1 MLVFAC
7 IPFGG
12 KFAPYISGIWGLSLL
27 IGSFIKPKELNFK
40 RNFAFLIKP
49 FDIKFLLILFWLVYA
64 ISGIWAE
71 DKSLIS
77 SRLEVKL
84 VFLLAPFFFALTSL
98 NAKWLKRILFAFVL
112 GNLAAVALNFG
123 DSLSSYLK
131 SNKVNEFIMQQFS
144 ELIHPSYWGMYLVF
158 SLMICGYFIVW
169 RSIKEKRNLILLYSL
184 MFLFFLSTC
193 MVQSKSALVA
203 MFFIPLVL
211 IFWTVIKKGK
221 WKQGLGALIVLLFTV
236 GLSFYLTPNLQLRFA
251 NMYNGI
257 TQKTIATDSKESTS
271 ARLAAWKASSQLIK
285 ERPIIGYGVGQEK
298 SNLVVK
304 YIEMNYQTAAKQ
316 QLDSHSQFLYTWI
329 STGLLGLL
337 SLFSL
342 FIALIYNG
350 YKRKNG
356 LIILFS
362 FLVFFSCLT
371 ESMFEAQSGVLF
383 FVFFTLLLSSM
394 PDGRKQSA

>member
-12 KFAPYISGIWGLSLL
+12 KFAPYISGLWGLSLL
-27 IGSFIKPKELNFK
+27 IVSFIKPKELNFK
-40 RNFAFLIKP
+40 RDFAFLIKP
-49 FDIKFLLILFWLVYA
+49 FDIKFLLVLFWLIYA

-77 SRLEVKL
+77 SRLEIKL
-84 VFLLAPFFFALTSL
+84 VFLLAPFFFALAKL
-98 NAKWLKRILFAFVL
+98 NVKWIKRILLAFIF

-123 DSLSSYLK
+123 DSLNSYLNSK
-131 SNKVNEFIMQQFS
+131 KVSEFIMQQFS
-144 ELIHPSYWGMYLVF
+144 ELVHPSYWGMYLVF
-158 SLMICGYFIVW
+158 CIMICGYFIVW
-169 RSIKEKRNLILLYSL
+169 KSIKEKRNLVLLYAL
-184 MFLFFLSTC
+184 MLVFFLSIC

-203 MFFIPLVL
+203 IFFIPLVL
-211 IFWTVIKKGK
+211 IFWIVIKKGK
-221 WKQGLGALIVLLFTV
+221 WKQGLSALIVLLFTV

-251 NMYNGI
+251 NVYNGI
-257 TQKTIATDSKESTS
+257 TQKTIATDSKESTN

-285 ERPIIGYGVGQEK
+285 EKPIMGYGVGQEK
-298 SNLVVK
+298 NNLVMKYVK
-304 YIEMNYQTAAKQ
+304 MDYQNAAQQ
-316 QLDSHSQFLYTWI
+316 QLDSHSQFLYSWI
-329 STGLLGLL
+329 SAGLLGLF

-342 FIALIYNG
+342 FVALIYHG
-350 YKRKNG
+350 YKKKNG